1 MTARTF
7 VRHWMQ
13 KGRLNATDT
22 AKLLGM
28 KLPAFS
34 QIMNDHRRQPSLRTA
49 AHFED
54 VIGVP
59 LRMWLKP
66 EPPTL
71 EPAELN
77 DPAWEGAAHE

>member
-7 VRHWMQ
+7 VRNWMK
-13 KGRLNATDT
+13 KGKLNATQT
-22 AKLLGM
+22 AELLGM

-34 QIMNDHRRQPSLRTA
+34 QIMNDHRRRPSLETA

-59 LRMWLKP
+59 LRLWLRP
-66 EPPTL
+66 EPPTT
-71 EPAELN
+71 EPTAPIEEIKH
-77 DPAWEGAAHE
+77 AW